1 MSAVANTL
9 RIIGEV
15 CATLEGLAIGRI
27 DSSCMHIL
35 SIEAISKNY
44 GLGPLFLNVS
54 LGLNSDDR
62 IGVVGANGSGKTTF
76 LRLIAGAEKPDTGR
90 LTFTEGVTIGYLPQN
105 PPYKPEE
112 SVLDA
117 VFAAS
122 DARMKL
128 LLDYE
133 RACHELSVGGEDEPR
148 LLNRVSALAHQLEAS
163 GAWELETNARTVLS
177 RLGIIDTE
185 ALMGTLSG
193 GQRKRVAL
201 AHALI
206 ANPRLLILDEP
217 TNHLDAETITWL
229 EEYLDRYSGA
239 LLLVTHDRYFLDR
252 VTKRILEIDRSLVQA
267 FDGNY
272 AYYLEKKEEQVE
284 ARAVEGQ
291 KREMLIRRELAWLRR
306 GAKARTRKSK
316 ARIDRA
322 ESLMAQPVETAR
334 AELDISVG
342 SSRIGKKI
350 LELRDITKAY
360 DGKVLIEDFSYTLKP
375 GDRIGIIGP
384 NGAGKT
390 TLLELMT
397 GRIAPDSGSLAVGQ
411 TVRFGYYDQENRA
424 LDEQERVIDYIRAV
438 AERIE
443 TADGTFITAGQMLEK
458 FLFTGAMQYAPI
470 AKLSGGERRRLY
482 LLRVLM
488 SAPNVLVLD
497 EPTNDLD
504 IQTMM
509 TLEDYLDNFGGCLI
523 VVSHDRYFLD
533 RTIEHIFRFEGGGRL
548 REYPG
553 NYSAFLEA
561 RRGQEREAAAARPAT
576 GVGRATQQRETPATA
591 APRKL
596 TSKERRELEETEAR
610 IRVAEQRQAE
620 IEVELSANASDAQSV
635 HQLYNEREKLAE
647 QLAHDLE
654 RWAELAEL
662 A

>member
-1 MSAVANTL
+1 
-9 RIIGEV
+9 
-15 CATLEGLAIGRI
+15 
-27 DSSCMHIL
+27 MHIL
-35 SIEAISKNY
+35 SIESLSKNY
-44 GLGPLFLNVS
+44 GLKPLFENVT
-54 LGLNSDDR
+54 LGFDSQDR
-62 IGVVGANGSGKTTF
+62 IGVVGANGSGKTTL
-76 LRLIAGAEKPDTGR
+76 LRLIAGAEQPDAGR
-90 LTFTEGVTIGYLPQN
+90 IIFAEGVSLGYLPQN
-105 PPYKPEE
+105 PPYEPEQ

-122 DARMKL
+122 DDKMRL

-133 RACHELSVGGEDEPR
+133 RACQMLASAGGGADETR
-148 LLNRVSALAHQLEAS
+148 LLNRVSELAHKLEAS
-163 GAWELETNARTVLS
+163 GAWELETNARMILS
-177 RLGIIDTE
+177 RLGIQDTT
-185 ALMGTLSG
+185 ARMGTLSG

-206 ANPRLLILDEP
+206 ANPQLLILDEP

-229 EEYLDRYSGA
+229 EQYLTRYRGA

-252 VTKRILEIDRSLVQA
+252 VTGRILEIDRNTVQA

-272 AYYLEKKEEQVE
+272 AYYLERKEEQE
-284 ARAVEGQ
+284 LSRAAEGQ

-316 ARIDRA
+316 ARLDRA
-322 ESLMAQPVETAR
+322 ESLISQPKETTR
-334 AELDISVG
+334 AALDISVS

-350 LELRDITKAY
+350 LELRDLNKSY
-360 DGKVLIEDFSYTLKP
+360 DGRTLINNFTYTVKP

-390 TLLELMT
+390 TLLEIIT
-397 GRIAPDSGSLAVGQ
+397 GRTKPDSGSVDAGQ

-424 LDEQERVIDYIRAV
+424 LNDEQRVIDYIRDV

-458 FLFTGAMQYAPI
+458 FLFPGATAYAPI

-488 SAPNVLVLD
+488 GAPNVLILD

-504 IQTMM
+504 IQTMV
-509 TLEDYLDNFGGCLI
+509 TLENYLDSFNGCLI

-533 RTIEHIFRFEGGGRL
+533 RTIEHIFRFEAGGSV

-553 NYSAFLEA
+553 NYAAFLEA
-561 RRGQEREAAAARPAT
+561 RQKEERAAAASASVAVEAETGARFLKKERAATTTEASPAK
-576 GVGRATQQRETPATA
+576 RKLSFKEQRE
-591 APRKL
+591 L
-596 TSKERRELEETEAR
+596 GELEAR
-610 IRVAEQRQAE
+610 IQEAEQRQSE
-620 IEVELSANASDAQSV
+620 IETELAANSSDAHLV
-635 HQLYNEREKLAE
+635 HQLFQERETLALE
-647 QLAHDLE
+647 LARALD